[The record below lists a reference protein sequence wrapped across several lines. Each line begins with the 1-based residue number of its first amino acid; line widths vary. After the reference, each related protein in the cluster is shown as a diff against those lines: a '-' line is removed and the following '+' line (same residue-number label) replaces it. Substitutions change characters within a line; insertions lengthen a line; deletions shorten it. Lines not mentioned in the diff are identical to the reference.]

1 MIITN
6 IFDGLGN
13 QLFKY
18 AVGRRLSIEK
28 GVLLKL
34 DITTYE
40 KNNARKYLLDKF
52 NIVAD
57 IASKEEINSFKP
69 LLEKSGFRK
78 IFSIKGLRKFVFF
91 YERFYFDLS
100 PIKEKKYLINCD
112 YCYSNDFLKV
122 KNDAYISGSW
132 ESELFFKPIEKIIN
146 LDCTNKIIA
155 HSDAYPTYEW
165 KLKIQF
171 DDKQFPE
178 LYKELISNYDM
189 EIDYFQSGILLYDT
203 NIIDDN
209 TKKDILDLSN
219 KYINS
224 RTNEQ
229 GIMNLYFNCI
239 KKIWQP
245 VRIKDNDTYYYDYW
259 ERDNLKY
266 TNYIMLKYP
275 KTIR

>member
-1 MIITN
+1 MCNKPYLEKAKYTINELRTVGKYKDDIVLLIGNDLKDENIHLENVIIKYFPDIDRSQIVERLRKKPVSFDGREFSKPFQWHKVH
-6 IFDGLGN
+6 IFDAY
-13 QLFKY
+13 FK
-18 AVGRRLSIEK
+18 RW
-28 GVLLKL
+28 
-34 DITTYE
+34 
-40 KNNARKYLLDKF
+40 
-52 NIVAD
+52 
-57 IASKEEINSFKP
+57 
-69 LLEKSGFRK
+69 
-78 IFSIKGLRKFVFF
+78 
-91 YERFYFDLS
+91 
-100 PIKEKKYLINCD
+100 KKCLYI
-112 YCYSNDFLKV
+112 
-122 KNDAYISGSW
+122 DAGMHI
-132 ESELFFKPIEKIIN
+132 FKPIEKIIN